1 MAKSHKKTKSSPT
14 STQSQ
19 INIEAQQSKK
29 NQPTPY
35 TKLKKRSS
43 KSSIFY
49 YFIAI
54 TFFLL
59 MFNSAINNL
68 MLSYALNSALS
79 QDYLYASYID
89 KNMTLLDM
97 FFSGVFLCIVFS
109 YVLVIWALA
118 DSCGHNSS
126 SGGGSWGKNS
136 IMDRIIGWWF
146 MFPFLSILPI
156 IVFCNIYHRNVDEL
170 MYENIKELYQHV
182 SQDPKF
188 VQTPM
193 NARFQKAIE
202 EKDYE
207 TLKELSSNINSLA
220 KLTPEQLN
228 TIETEVSKVP
238 LSKIRKDFEIFK
250 EGYTSY
256 EEYLDFYDKSQQLFK
271 TSEYNNSPK
280 YVNQMKKLKITYYD
294 YEPIKTIIKQ

>member
-1 MAKSHKKTKSSPT
+1 MAKSHKKQKRSPT
-14 STQSQ
+14 SNQSQ
-19 INIEAQQSKK
+19 LNIDNQPSKQ

-35 TKLKKRSS
+35 TKVKSSSS
-43 KSSIFY
+43 KFSIFY
-49 YFIAI
+49 YLLAI

-59 MFNSAINNL
+59 MFNSAINHL
-68 MLSYALNSALS
+68 MGSYALSSALS
-79 QDYLYASYID
+79 HGYLYATYID

-97 FFSGVFLCIVFS
+97 FFSGVFYCIVFS

-126 SGGGSWGKNS
+126 SGGSWGKNS

-156 IVFCNIYHRNVDEL
+156 IFFCNIYHRNVDEL
-170 MYENIKELYQHV
+170 MYENIKELYKHV

-188 VQTPM
+188 EQTPM
-193 NARFQKAIE
+193 NTKFQKAIE

-207 TLKELSSNINSLA
+207 ILKELSSNINSLA
-220 KLTPEQLN
+220 KLTLEQLN

-238 LSKIRKDFEIFK
+238 LSKIGKDFEIFK
-250 EGYTSY
+250 AGYTSY
-256 EEYLDFYDKSQQLFK
+256 AEYLDFYEKSQQLFK
-271 TSEYNNSPK
+271 TSEYNNSPR

>member
-1 MAKSHKKTKSSPT
+1 MAKSRKKTKKILQNNQN
-14 STQSQ
+14 QSNTDQ
-19 INIEAQQSKK
+19 LSEQ
-29 NQPTPY
+29 NQPSTY
-35 TKLKKRSS
+35 TKVKSS
-43 KSSIFY
+43 SSRFSIFY
-49 YFIAI
+49 YLLAI
-54 TFFLL
+54 TFCLL
-59 MFNSAINNL
+59 MFNSAINHL
-68 MLSYALNSALS
+68 MGSYALSSALS
-79 QDYLYASYID
+79 QGYAYASYID

-97 FFSGVFLCIVFS
+97 FFSGVFYCIVLS

-118 DSCGHNSS
+118 DSCGHNS

-156 IVFCNIYHRNVDEL
+156 IFFCNIYHRNVDEL

-188 VQTPM
+188 EKTSM
-193 NARFQKAIE
+193 NAKFQKAIE

-250 EGYTSY
+250 DGYSSY
-256 EEYLDFYDKSQQLFK
+256 AEYLDFYDKSQKLFK
-271 TSEYNNSPK
+271 ASEYSNSPR
-280 YVNQMKKLKITYYD
+280 YVNQMKNLKITHYD
-294 YEPIKTIIKQ
+294 YTPIKTIIKQ

>member
-79 QDYLYASYID
+79 HGYLYATYID

-97 FFSGVFLCIVFS
+97 FFSGVFYCIVFS

-126 SGGGSWGKNS
+126 SGGSWGKNS

-170 MYENIKELYQHV
+170 MYENIKELYQKV

-188 VQTPM
+188 EQTSM
-193 NARFQKAIE
+193 NEKFQKAIQ

-207 TLKELSSNINSLA
+207 TLKELSSNVQSLT
-220 KLTPEQLN
+220 KLTPEQLI
-228 TIETEVSKVP
+228 TIEESVSKVP
-238 LSKIRKDFEIFK
+238 IAQIKKDFEIFRN
-250 EGYTSY
+250 GYTSY
-256 EEYLDFYDKSQQLFK
+256 AEYLKFYDSSQKLFN
-271 TSEYNNSPK
+271 TSEYKPIPK
-280 YVNQMKKLKITYYD
+280 YVSQMKKLKITYYD
-294 YEPIKTIIKQ
+294 YDSIKILTD

>member
-43 KSSIFY
+43 KTSIFY

-126 SGGGSWGKNS
+126 SGGSWGKNS

-170 MYENIKELYQHV
+170 MYENIKELYQKV

-188 VQTPM
+188 KQTSM
-193 NARFQKAIE
+193 NEKFQKAIQ

-207 TLKELSSNINSLA
+207 TLKELSSNVQSLT
-220 KLTPEQLN
+220 KLTPEQLI
-228 TIETEVSKVP
+228 TIEESVSNVP
-238 LSKIRKDFEIFK
+238 IAQIKKDFEIFRN
-250 EGYTSY
+250 GYTSY
-256 EEYLDFYDKSQQLFK
+256 AEYLKFYDSSQKLFN
-271 TSEYNNSPK
+271 TSEYKTIPK
-280 YVNQMKKLKITYYD
+280 YVSQMKKLKITYYD
-294 YEPIKTIIKQ
+294 YDSIKILTD